1 MLETDNMENIGK
13 KIWTREEKHILLEQH
28 DKRKLIL
35 KGKVN
40 STITTAKQRKK
51 MEEITENQCLRFQQ
65 HQK

>member
-51 MEEITENQCLRFQQ
+51 WR
-65 HQK
+65 K